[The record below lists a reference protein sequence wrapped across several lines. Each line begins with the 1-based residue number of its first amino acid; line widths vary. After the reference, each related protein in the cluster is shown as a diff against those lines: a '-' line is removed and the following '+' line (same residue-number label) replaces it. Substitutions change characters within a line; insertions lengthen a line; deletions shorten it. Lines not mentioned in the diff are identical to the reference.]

1 MDNMSDNGR
10 EGGWGRLPALWAPAR
25 DGEQRQQHMPRA
37 GAATGREL
45 GRRAEDSGSNGKTAK
60 VMHLLLWGPN
70 FQETKR
76 EMVSEGLRKAI
87 DKFNSFTWHFLT
99 LQNTA
104 DSILVGVKNHISE
117 VIGFQ

>member
-60 VMHLLLWGPN
+60 VMHLLLWGP
-70 FQETKR
+70 K
-76 EMVSEGLRKAI
+76 
-87 DKFNSFTWHFLT
+87 
-99 LQNTA
+99 
-104 DSILVGVKNHISE
+104 
-117 VIGFQ
+117 